1 LPFNDLNP
9 LSNSP
14 AKDALPAS
22 AAPQLA
28 LRARTVWVARLK
40 HWTGVDRAIAY
51 TVAGR
56 FCLSLAGVGTVL
68 LIARFLTPTEQGYY
82 YTFSSLV
89 MLQVVFELG
98 FSFVILQL
106 AAHERV
112 DLIFLP
118 DGQIE
123 GNLVSHSRLA
133 SLLQKAV
140 RWYSVAGLLMALAV
154 LPAGLYFFRAEQT
167 AGAGVAWKLPWCLL
181 VIAAMLNFQMD
192 PVFSFLEG
200 CGYVTEVA
208 QRRLIQII
216 LGSLLGWAALVTHH
230 GLYAPAVVIS
240 GQVAGGLVFLF
251 FSKLRLFL
259 KNLMSYPVGEHYVGW
274 RREIWPFQWKIAVSW
289 ICSYFIF
296 GLFNPV
302 LFAYQ
307 GPVAAGQ
314 MGMSLSIASALGA
327 VAIAWMYTK
336 TSPFGSLVARGEI
349 AALDALFFR
358 TLWQSTVL
366 LGTGASALFLALL
379 LAHHSYPKFAA
390 RVLPPWAFALLLL
403 TTIMNHVIASEA
415 LYLRSHKREPFL
427 WQSIAVAVF
436 LGGTT
441 LILGKFWGVRAVT
454 VGYFVVGGLISLMS
468 ATYIFTTK
476 RREWHGERP

>member
-1 LPFNDLNP
+1 LPFDDRNP
-9 LSNSP
+9 LSDP
-14 AKDALPAS
+14 PDEDALPS
-22 AAPQLA
+22 DAAPQLA
-28 LRARTVWVARLK
+28 LKAMTVWMARLK

-51 TVAGR
+51 TVMGR
-56 FCLSLAGVGTVL
+56 SWMSLAGVVTVL

-89 MLQVVFELG
+89 MLQIVFELG

-118 DGQIE
+118 DGQVE

-133 SLLQKAV
+133 SLLQKAI

-154 LPAGLYFFRAEQT
+154 LPAGFYFFRAQPT
-167 AGAGVAWKLPWCLL
+167 AGAAVAWRLPWCLL
-181 VIAAMLNFQMD
+181 VIATMLNFQID

-200 CGYVTEVA
+200 CGFVTQVA
-208 QRRLIQII
+208 QRRLVQVL
-216 LGSLLGWAALVTHH
+216 LGSLLGWAALVARH
-230 GLYAPAVVIS
+230 GLYAPAMVIS
-240 GQVAGGLVFLF
+240 GQVAGGLAFLF

-289 ICSYFIF
+289 ICSYFIL
-296 GLFNPV
+296 GLFNPI

-314 MGMSLSIASALGA
+314 MGMSVSIASALGA

-336 TSPFGSLVARGEI
+336 TSPFGSMVARGEI

-358 TLWQSTVL
+358 TLRQSTVL
-366 LGTGASALFLALL
+366 LGTGAIAFFLALL
-379 LAHHSYPKFAA
+379 LAERSYPKFAA

-403 TTIMNHVIASEA
+403 TTIMNHVIASES

-427 WQSIAVAVF
+427 WQSVTVAVL
-436 LGGTT
+436 LGSTT
-441 LILGKFWGVRAVT
+441 LILGKYWGVTAVT
-454 VGYFVVGGLISLMS
+454 AGYFVVGGLISLVS
-468 ATYIFTTK
+468 GTYIFTTK
-476 RREWHGERP
+476 RQEWHGERA